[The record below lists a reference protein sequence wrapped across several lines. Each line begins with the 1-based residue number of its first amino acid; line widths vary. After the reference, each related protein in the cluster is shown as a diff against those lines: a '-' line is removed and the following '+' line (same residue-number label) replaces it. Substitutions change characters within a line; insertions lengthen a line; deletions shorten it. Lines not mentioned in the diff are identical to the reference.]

1 MKLFKKKSNPNDDF
15 LAQEA
20 KEEAA
25 TAADYTLDIPDD
37 EIWSYQIEG
46 LQAPAINKSYKKATG
61 KKLLVIVIL
70 LIAISC
76 SIFLSVRAV
85 HSDEFDYKQLDNS
98 SYQLTK
104 YSNPGEV
111 TEVTVDYVDG
121 DKSKPVSTI
130 YEYAFNCDEK
140 LTQITIGKDVKSI
153 DAKAIYSCWALQN
166 IYVDDD
172 NPYYCDLDG
181 VLYNKDK
188 TEIILYPI
196 DHDRY
201 LRLQTGYAYKDKDG
215 VQHSKMVDDSG
226 AEMGDLWG
234 TTNKYDEKYLEKYNQ
249 DVRTYVLPSTVTKI
263 GELSFAYA
271 NITDLYIPEGVK
283 TIETMGIFK
292 AVIQNLYTY
301 RDSTATGTTYK
312 DSQNLKNVY
321 NSLPNGLEYIGSD
334 AFTYDS
340 GLTYMY
346 IPSSVKHIGHHAFWD
361 TVTKTDGNLAGVTAI
376 EVESDEST
384 FKENV
389 ETGDHWRPQ
398 YDYMAFHKNVDVNYS
413 AQRK

>member
-121 DKSKPVSTI
+121 DKSKPISTI

-201 LRLQTGYAYKDKDG
+201 LRFQTGYAYKDKDG

-226 AEMGDLWG
+226 AEMEDLWG

-312 DSQNLKNVY
+312 DSQNLKDVY

-340 GLTYMY
+340 GLT
-346 IPSSVKHIGHHAFWD
+346 
-361 TVTKTDGNLAGVTAI
+361 
-376 EVESDEST
+376 
-384 FKENV
+384 
-389 ETGDHWRPQ
+389 
-398 YDYMAFHKNVDVNYS
+398 
-413 AQRK
+413 

>member
-1 MKLFKKKSNPNDDF
+1 MKLFKKKSNTNDDF

-85 HSDEFDYKQLDNS
+85 HRAEFDYKQLDDS

-104 YSNPGEV
+104 YSNPGEA

-215 VQHSKMVDDSG
+215 VQHSKWWTIPAQRWRTFG
-226 AEMGDLWG
+226 ARQIS
-234 TTNKYDEKYLEKYNQ
+234 TTK
-249 DVRTYVLPSTVTKI
+249 
-263 GELSFAYA
+263 
-271 NITDLYIPEGVK
+271 NI
-283 TIETMGIFK
+283 
-292 AVIQNLYTY
+292 
-301 RDSTATGTTYK
+301 
-312 DSQNLKNVY
+312 LKNT
-321 NSLPNGLEYIGSD
+321 IR
-334 AFTYDS
+334 
-340 GLTYMY
+340 M
-346 IPSSVKHIGHHAFWD
+346 
-361 TVTKTDGNLAGVTAI
+361 
-376 EVESDEST
+376 
-384 FKENV
+384 
-389 ETGDHWRPQ
+389 
-398 YDYMAFHKNVDVNYS
+398 S
-413 AQRK
+413 ALMFCRQR

>member
-1 MKLFKKKSNPNDDF
+1 MKLFKKKSNSNDDF

-85 HSDEFDYKQLDNS
+85 HRAEFDYKQLDDS

-104 YSNPGEV
+104 YSNPGEA

-130 YEYAFNCDEK
+130 YEYA
-140 LTQITIGKDVKSI
+140 TQITIGKDVKSI

-201 LRLQTGYAYKDKDG
+201 LRLQTGYAYK
-215 VQHSKMVDDSG
+215 
-226 AEMGDLWG
+226 
-234 TTNKYDEKYLEKYNQ
+234 YLEKYNQ

-301 RDSTATGTTYK
+301 RDSAATGTTYK

-376 EVESDEST
+376 EVESDESA

>member
-1 MKLFKKKSNPNDDF
+1 MKLFKKKSNSNDDF

-85 HSDEFDYKQLDNS
+85 HRAEFDYKQLDDS

-104 YSNPGEV
+104 YSNPGEA

-181 VLYNKDK
+181 VLYN
-188 TEIILYPI
+188 
-196 DHDRY
+196 
-201 LRLQTGYAYKDKDG
+201 TGYKPK
-215 VQHSKMVDDSG
+215 
-226 AEMGDLWG
+226 
-234 TTNKYDEKYLEKYNQ
+234 
-249 DVRTYVLPSTVTKI
+249 
-263 GELSFAYA
+263 LSFIRLTMTGISASKQA
-271 NITDLYIPEGVK
+271 MPIRIRTVFSIPKWWTIPAQRWRTFGAQQISTTKNI
-283 TIETMGIFK
+283 
-292 AVIQNLYTY
+292 
-301 RDSTATGTTYK
+301 
-312 DSQNLKNVY
+312 LKNT
-321 NSLPNGLEYIGSD
+321 IR
-334 AFTYDS
+334 
-340 GLTYMY
+340 M
-346 IPSSVKHIGHHAFWD
+346 
-361 TVTKTDGNLAGVTAI
+361 
-376 EVESDEST
+376 
-384 FKENV
+384 
-389 ETGDHWRPQ
+389 
-398 YDYMAFHKNVDVNYS
+398 S
-413 AQRK
+413 ALMFCRQR

>member
-130 YEYAFNCDEK
+130 
-140 LTQITIGKDVKSI
+140 
-153 DAKAIYSCWALQN
+153 
-166 IYVDDD
+166 
-172 NPYYCDLDG
+172 
-181 VLYNKDK
+181 
-188 TEIILYPI
+188 
-196 DHDRY
+196 
-201 LRLQTGYAYKDKDG
+201 
-215 VQHSKMVDDSG
+215 
-226 AEMGDLWG
+226 
-234 TTNKYDEKYLEKYNQ
+234 
-249 DVRTYVLPSTVTKI
+249 
-263 GELSFAYA
+263 
-271 NITDLYIPEGVK
+271 
-283 TIETMGIFK
+283 
-292 AVIQNLYTY
+292 
-301 RDSTATGTTYK
+301 
-312 DSQNLKNVY
+312 
-321 NSLPNGLEYIGSD
+321 
-334 AFTYDS
+334 
-340 GLTYMY
+340 
-346 IPSSVKHIGHHAFWD
+346 
-361 TVTKTDGNLAGVTAI
+361 
-376 EVESDEST
+376 
-384 FKENV
+384 
-389 ETGDHWRPQ
+389 
-398 YDYMAFHKNVDVNYS
+398 
-413 AQRK
+413 

>member
-61 KKLLVIVIL
+61 KKLLVIVVL

-85 HSDEFDYKQLDNS
+85 HRDEFGYKQLDDS

-201 LRLQTGYAYKDKDG
+201 LRLQTGYAYKDKNG

-226 AEMGDLWG
+226 AEMEDLWG
-234 TTNKYDEKYLEKYNQ
+234 TTNKYDEKYLEKYPSIEVTI
-249 DVRTYVLPSTVTKI
+249 DVH
-263 GELSFAYA
+263 
-271 NITDLYIPEGVK
+271 
-283 TIETMGIFK
+283 
-292 AVIQNLYTY
+292 
-301 RDSTATGTTYK
+301 RDSITYSNKTKVKPTAKINGKKAARMMIISGCEYGRVENFPDWEDNLRFDLAVQQKMASSYK
-312 DSQNLKNVY
+312 GLMRPILFSERKY
-321 NSLPNGLEYIGSD
+321 NMYETHSSFLLEIGSD
-334 AFTYDS
+334 
-340 GLTYMY
+340 
-346 IPSSVKHIGHHAFWD
+346 
-361 TVTKTDGNLAGVTAI
+361 GNTL
-376 EVESDEST
+376 DE
-384 FKENV
+384 
-389 ETGDHWRPQ
+389 
-398 YDYMAFHKNVDVNYS
+398 ACYS
-413 AQRK
+413 ARLFGKALGELLNEKYVVK